1 MDTYRELCELTLIFK
16 EDPLF
21 VVEVKRDLIPRA
33 TGGPREFTLNCYTK
47 LQYFSGVPIK
57 CPLGIYGARVSTAT
71 SYSLSRF

>member
-33 TGGPREFTLNCYTK
+33 TGGPREFNLNCYTK

-57 CPLGIYGARVSTAT
+57 CPWESMVLEFLRLQVT
-71 SYSLSRF
+71 R